1 MALLKIEAYIEENSI
16 SGRISGT
23 LALAIL
29 RENFGWGG
37 KSEAPETV
45 EVILSEEVKRFA
57 R

>member
-29 RENFGWGG
+29 RENFGWGE
-37 KSEAPETV
+37 KSEAPKTV